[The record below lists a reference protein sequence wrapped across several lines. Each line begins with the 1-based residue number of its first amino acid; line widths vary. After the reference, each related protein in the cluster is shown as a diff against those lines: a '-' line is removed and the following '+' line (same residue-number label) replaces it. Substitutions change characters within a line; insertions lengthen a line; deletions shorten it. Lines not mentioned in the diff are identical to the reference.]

1 MKRYLTVFLALVLT
15 LGFTFSSPD
24 AEARRLGGG
33 ASSGMSRS
41 SNIMQRSPAPA
52 KPAAPSQATP
62 KPATPTPV
70 PAPAPSGMSRWLGP
84 LAGLA
89 AGIGIASL
97 FSHFGM
103 GGLGEGMSSLL
114 MMLLI
119 GGAVFFV
126 IRMFMRRNMAQTEPM
141 QYAGTGNS
149 SRFEPMA
156 APATLGANAGIGG
169 NAVPQTPATES
180 ASNIPAGFDV
190 EGFVRQA
197 KLNFVRLQAANDAG
211 NMEDIR
217 AFTTPEMFA
226 EVQLEYQERGKAA
239 QQTDVVELNAGLLDL
254 STEANRQIASVRFFG
269 LIRETPNTAPEAFD
283 EVWHLTR
290 PADASSGWVIAGI
303 QQVN

>member
-1 MKRYLTVFLALVLT
+1 MKHTLTTLLALVLT
-15 LGFTFSSPD
+15 LGFTLSSPD

-33 ASSGMSRS
+33 ASSGMKRDSG
-41 SNIMQRSPAPA
+41 IMQRQAAPT
-52 KPAAPSQATP
+52 APSQATP
-62 KPATPTPV
+62 RPAAPTPV
-70 PAPAPSGMSRWLGP
+70 PAPAPSGMGRWLGP

-103 GGLGEGMSSLL
+103 GGLGEGMSSLI

-126 IRMFMRRNMAQTEPM
+126 VRLLMRRNTPQSETM
-141 QYAGTGNS
+141 QYAGMGNS
-149 SRFEPMA
+149 APARVEPQEMPGSAGAIPAAAMA
-156 APATLGANAGIGG
+156 AAAP
-169 NAVPQTPATES
+169 
-180 ASNIPAGFDV
+180 NIPAGFDV
-190 EGFVRQA
+190 DGFVRQA

-226 EVQLEYQERGKAA
+226 EIQLEYQERGKAA

-269 LIRETPNTAPEAFD
+269 LIRETPNAAPEAFD
-283 EVWHLTR
+283 EVWHLSR

-303 QQVN
+303 QQFN

>member
-1 MKRYLTVFLALVLT
+1 MKYTLTTLLALVLT

-33 ASSGMSRS
+33 ASSGMKRDSG
-41 SNIMQRSPAPA
+41 IMKRDAA
-52 KPAAPSQATP
+52 PAAPSQATP
-62 KPATPTPV
+62 RPAAPTPV
-70 PAPAPSGMSRWLGP
+70 PAPAPSGMGRWLGP

-103 GGLGEGMSSLL
+103 GGLGEGMSSLI

-126 IRMFMRRNMAQTEPM
+126 VRLLMRRNAPQSEPM
-141 QYAGTGNS
+141 QYAGIGS
-149 SRFEPMA
+149 SPPARFEPQEM
-156 APATLGANAGIGG
+156 PGSGGA
-169 NAVPQTPATES
+169 TPA
-180 ASNIPAGFDV
+180 AAGAAAAGNIPAGFDV
-190 EGFVRQA
+190 DGFVRQA

-226 EVQLEYQERGKAA
+226 EIQLEYQERGKAA

-269 LIRETPNTAPEAFD
+269 MIRETPNAAPEAFD
-283 EVWHLTR
+283 EVWHLSR

-303 QQVN
+303 QQ

>member
-1 MKRYLTVFLALVLT
+1 MKSSLTTLLALVLT

-24 AEARRLGGG
+24 AEAKRLGGG
-33 ASSGMSRS
+33 TSSGMSRNS
-41 SNIMQRSPAPA
+41 GAMQRSATPPS
-52 KPAAPSQATP
+52 APSQATP
-62 KPATPTPV
+62 KPAAPAPA
-70 PAPAPSGMSRWLGP
+70 PAPAPSGMGRFLGP

-103 GGLGEGMSSLL
+103 GGMGGMGGGLSSLL

-119 GGAVFFV
+119 GGVVFFV
-126 IRMFMRRNMAQTEPM
+126 IRMVMRRNAPQTEPM
-141 QYAGTGNS
+141 QYAGAGSGT
-149 SRFEPMA
+149 RFEPLTVPAGSNAIPA
-156 APATLGANAGIGG
+156 A
-169 NAVPQTPATES
+169 ATES
-180 ASNIPAGFDV
+180 AGNIPAGFDV
-190 EGFVRQA
+190 DGFVRQA

-211 NMEDIR
+211 NMDDIR

-254 STEANRQIASVRFFG
+254 STEGNRQIASVRFFG
-269 LIRETPNTAPEAFD
+269 MIRETPNAAPETFD

>member
-1 MKRYLTVFLALVLT
+1 MKNFSTVLLALVLT
-15 LGFTFSSPD
+15 IGIAVSSQD
-24 AEARRLGGG
+24 AEAKRLGGG
-33 ASSGMSRS
+33 MSSGMKRDSG
-41 SNIMQRSPAPA
+41 IMKRDAAPT
-52 KPAAPSQATP
+52 PSAPSQAAP
-62 KPATPTPV
+62 RPAAPTPT

-103 GGLGEGMSSLL
+103 GEGMGSLL

-119 GGAVFFV
+119 GGAIFFV
-126 IRMFMRRNMAQTEPM
+126 VRMLMRRSATPADSV
-141 QYAGTGNS
+141 QYAGAGNNAPV
-149 SRFEPMA
+149 RFEPQVM
-156 APATLGANAGIGG
+156 PSGS
-169 NAVPQTPATES
+169 AVPLA
-180 ASNIPAGFDV
+180 ASINIPAGFDV
-190 EGFVRQA
+190 DGFVRQA

-226 EVQLEYQERGKAA
+226 EVQMEYQERGKTV

-254 STEANRQIASVRFFG
+254 STEGNRQIASVRFFG
-269 LIRETPNTAPEAFD
+269 LIRETPNAAPEAFD
-283 EVWHLTR
+283 EVWHLAR

-303 QQVN
+303 QQFS